1 MNILLQWIAGIVA
14 RVVRTLDFWL
24 MLPLLALMVIGLAVL
39 HSAGGQDMHLV
50 YAQGARFAVGLAA
63 LWLLSRLAPMR
74 LRGIAPV
81 LFGLSLVPLSSTA
94 GLPAVAAGS
103 GSGIFPSS
111 QASNTLRA
119 IGAAA
124 LPP

>member
-81 LFGLSLVPLSSTA
+81 LFGLSLVPLLLVLPFGTGEHGRHWLNL
-94 GLPAVAAGS
+94 GL
-103 GSGIFPSS
+103 FYF
-111 QASNTLRA
+111 
-119 IGAAA
+119 
-124 LPP
+124 